1 MTRCRSGASKLIGRG
16 SDIRLYAP
24 PGTGFVEQ
32 LFEHLVRLGA
42 DDAIAGRNESRD
54 TGGAPLARFRPI
66 GVDRVLEA
74 ALGQDRTR
82 LLSGKPDG
90 LRDFDQYVGIAD
102 VSSLDKVCLV
112 QGVVN
117 RLATGLRVGPF
128 SE

>member
-16 SDIRLYAP
+16 SNIRLYAP

-42 DDAIAGRNESRD
+42 DDAIAGGHKGRD
-54 TGGAPLARFRPI
+54 TGNAPLARFRPI
-66 GVDRVLEA
+66 GVDRILET
-74 ALGQDRTR
+74 ALGQDRAR
-82 LLSGKPDG
+82 LLSGKPYR

-102 VSSLDKVCLV
+102 VSSLDEVRLV

-117 RLATGLRVGPF
+117 RLATRLRVGPF
-128 SE
+128 A